1 MHSNSTLYN
10 DTNKTPG
17 KLPDIYDI
25 IPSQDLNVEI
35 PDTNNSIPNLVEFE
49 KPLQQTS
56 TINASEILV
65 RNHVYMFAE
74 TLLYID

>member
-56 TINASEILV
+56 TINASEISV

-74 TLLYID
+74 THL

>member
-1 MHSNSTLYN
+1 MAMHSNSTLYN
-10 DTNKTPG
+10 GTNITPG
-17 KLPDIYDI
+17 RIPDIYDI
-25 IPSQDLNVEI
+25 IPSQDSNVEI

-65 RNHVYMFAE
+65 RNHFYIFAE
-74 TLLYID
+74 TLL

>member
-10 DTNKTPG
+10 GSNITPG
-17 KLPDIYDI
+17 RIPDIYDI
-25 IPSQDLNVEI
+25 IPTQDSNVGT
-35 PDTNNSIPNLVEFE
+35 PGTNNFIPNLVDFE

-65 RNHVYMFAE
+65 RNHLYTFAE
-74 TLLYID
+74 ILL